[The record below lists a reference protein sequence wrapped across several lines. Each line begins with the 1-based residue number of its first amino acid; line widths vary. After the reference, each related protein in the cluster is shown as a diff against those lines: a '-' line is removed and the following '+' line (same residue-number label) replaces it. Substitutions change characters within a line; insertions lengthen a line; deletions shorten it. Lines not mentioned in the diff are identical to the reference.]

1 MSLGSEIPKPVSVVL
16 YDSNNLA
23 HSPAFLT
30 PLQLLTSPPDTPS
43 EYMTKKYT
51 LLSLLY
57 LLII

>member
-30 PLQLLTSPPDTPS
+30 PLQLLTSPPYTPS
-43 EYMTKKYT
+43 HIPNHIYVYGRHC
-51 LLSLLY
+51 
-57 LLII
+57 